1 LPKKTLPAELGV
13 LCEALTRLINVDGA
27 VVATLMSSRA
37 RELVY
42 ASDAIAR
49 QIDDLQFAVGE
60 GPCLDAYTSQWPQLC
75 PRIDAAGPR
84 RRWLAF
90 SAGVRELGVEA
101 VFAFPVPGPQH
112 SLGVLELYRRA
123 AGPLNDTELNVA
135 SLYAE
140 AIGYVIRSAL
150 PDADS
155 PTDTATKAE
164 AALVDP
170 SNPFTRSEVY
180 VASGVVALQLD
191 VSVDEGLARVRAHA
205 YAYDLAIT
213 AVAADIVA
221 GRLSLSA
228 NGEP

>member
-42 ASDAIAR
+42 ASDAVAR

-101 VFAFPVPGPQH
+101 V
-112 SLGVLELYRRA
+112 
-123 AGPLNDTELNVA
+123 
-135 SLYAE
+135 
-140 AIGYVIRSAL
+140 
-150 PDADS
+150 
-155 PTDTATKAE
+155 
-164 AALVDP
+164 
-170 SNPFTRSEVY
+170 Y

-213 AVAADIVA
+213 AAAADIVA
-221 GRLSLSA
+221 GWLSLSA